1 MEENSYVDF
10 GIDYEVL
17 DEFLCEFVLD
27 VTYKAL
33 NVLSRKQCNQFMEWF
48 DDEMDA
54 VYFISLAYFLAY

>member
-1 MEENSYVDF
+1 MEEKSYVDF

-33 NVLSRKQCNQFMEWF
+33 NVLSQKQCNQFMEWF
-48 DDEMDA
+48 DDEMDECC
-54 VYFISLAYFLAY
+54 